1 MVVADMDI
9 VETCHQQLSK
19 LRQCFFERP
28 DGVKLASDELP
39 RIIGDLRTYTS
50 YDGNNQSKRVLGQA
64 LHLSSILSCYRM
76 DYGACLR
83 ALNEM
88 IDYARDLSDADME
101 AAALIQQGLLYY
113 YEFRPSLR
121 RSTFFR
127 ATQLMEKIQSPLIRE
142 RVFLGYVENMSVT
155 EFIQK
160 VKATPDLLF
169 FFNTSAD
176 KNSITSKLE
185 ELLSKAAVPG
195 QADRVVE
202 WYLDMA
208 ESLFVSGDD
217 PGYAYIRE
225 NSVTRATHRARFFVT
240 RGMPSK
246 AVELLTGIYNRDAT
260 PDNVEVL
267 SLLAQAY
274 SHMVLRREE
283 DSFER
288 VCFFVEA
295 LVDVS
300 RRMESQLHHS
310 QAQISYEF
318 LMLSKWHREFSE
330 RLSHVVAF

>member
-1 MVVADMDI
+1 MQHLVPMIQKAGI
-9 VETCHQQLSK
+9 THVEQRTISVPLGTWGSVTGCAMSMSLETYMSSLK
-19 LRQCFFERP
+19 LR
-28 DGVKLASDELP
+28 
-39 RIIGDLRTYTS
+39 IMT
-50 YDGNNQSKRVLGQA
+50 A
-64 LHLSSILSCYRM
+64 LHVSSHEFDRV
-76 DYGACLR
+76 LR
-83 ALNEM
+83 ALTEEWETYNTTYQF
-88 IDYARDLSDADME
+88 YAVYG
-101 AAALIQQGLLYY
+101 Q
-113 YEFRPSLR
+113 RPYAHLMANTTAIAKRCVVAGDIGSY
-121 RSTFFR
+121 FFR
-127 ATQLMEKIQSPLIRE
+127 AMQLVEKIQSPLIRKH
-142 RVFLGYVENMSVT
+142 VFLGYIQNVSVT

-160 VKATPDLLF
+160 IKEIPDILF
-169 FFNTSAD
+169 FSDTFAENTST
-176 KNSITSKLE
+176 TSKAG
-185 ELLSKAAVPG
+185 ELLGKAAVPG

-202 WYLDMA
+202 CYLDMA
-208 ESLFVSGDD
+208 ESLFMSDDD
-217 PGYAYIRE
+217 PGHAYIRE